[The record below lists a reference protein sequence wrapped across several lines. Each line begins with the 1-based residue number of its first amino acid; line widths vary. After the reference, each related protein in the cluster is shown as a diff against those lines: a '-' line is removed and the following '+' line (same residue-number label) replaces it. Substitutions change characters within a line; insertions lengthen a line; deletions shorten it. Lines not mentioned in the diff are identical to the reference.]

1 MLDKNKRSSRMINM
15 NAYNEKK
22 EEDKQQI
29 WHVTRKIQQKYFK
42 IKRK

>member
-1 MLDKNKRSSRMINM
+1 MITM
-15 NAYNEKK
+15 NAYHEKK
-22 EEDKQQI
+22 REEDKQQI